1 MKLTIVLKREDAD
14 GLGGQ
19 ILTDLGMTQS
29 ETDPQVFWVYHSF
42 DPAIVAPPD
51 VAPAMW
57 TTKYVEALADRGIR
71 PLRVLQ
77 KTGSMLELPQVQAS
91 VSAAVDK
98 KEWRKARRLANEA
111 LEKAGFEGN
120 KPFGSVGRA
129 FSDAMAVLRQQDMDQ
144 AEPFVPLVN
153 QAEGK
158 ENLDLLFHNEPAPGS
173 LAFMWY
179 KKDSGS
185 FEVIAYVS

>member
-1 MKLTIVLKREDAD
+1 MKLTIVLKKEDAD
-14 GLGGQ
+14 GLGGE
-19 ILTDLGMTQS
+19 ILVDLGMTRS
-29 ETDPQVFWVYHSF
+29 ETDPQVFWVYHSY
-42 DPAIVAPPD
+42 DPTVVAPAD
-51 VAPAMW
+51 VAPGMW
-57 TTKYVEALADRGIR
+57 ATKYVEALADRGIR

-77 KTGSMLELPQVQAS
+77 KTNSMLELPQVQAT

-98 KEWRKARRLANEA
+98 KDWQRARKIVNEA

-129 FSDAMAVLRQQDMDQ
+129 FSDAVAVLRQQDMDQ
-144 AEPFVPLVN
+144 AEPFIPLVN
-153 QAEGK
+153 QVEGK
-158 ENLDLLFHNEPAPGS
+158 ETLDLLFHNEPAPGN